1 MLLLNERLWP
11 SPAVQAFRGNMAAYD
26 PLQPFKICLN
36 QMTHLQRLVL
46 MLALIWGNAA
56 NASDPAPIWGADWQ
70 AYVTNTY
77 CELRREYYI
86 PYKND
91 PDRRGFLSGT
101 VFDKAFVRFVANTRL
116 HGDTIPKESLGV
128 IRFHL
133 YVYPEDFPIA
143 ETEKILEANLGGFIA
158 EAKVVSNAEIH
169 TFSLEEKESARLLQ
183 RFIDNEAVGFGLKF
197 ANGEERKFKIYA
209 SGNRTF
215 YVWAEMFNACIRENT
230 AEKLK
235 YF

>member
-1 MLLLNERLWP
+1 MI
-11 SPAVQAFRGNMAAYD
+11 SADD
-26 PLQPFKICLN
+26 PLQPFNIYPIK
-36 QMTHLQRLVL
+36 TAHLERLAL
-46 MLALIWGNAA
+46 IFALIWGSAA
-56 NASDPAPIWGADWQ
+56 TASDPAPSWGAGWQ

-86 PYKND
+86 PYKDD

-116 HGDTIPKESLGV
+116 HGDIIRKDSLGV
-128 IRFHL
+128 VRFHL

-143 ETEKILEANLGGFIA
+143 ETEKILAATLGGFHS

-169 TFSLEEKESARLLQ
+169 TFSLEPKESANLLQ
-183 RFIDNEAVGFGLKF
+183 RFINNEAVDFELKF
-197 ANGEERKFKIYA
+197 AKGEERKFKLYPP
-209 SGNRTF
+209 GNRTF
-215 YVWAEMFNACIRENT
+215 YVWAEMFNTCIRENT

>member
-1 MLLLNERLWP
+1 MRRL
-11 SPAVQAFRGNMAAYD
+11 
-26 PLQPFKICLN
+26 K
-36 QMTHLQRLVL
+36 RLVL
-46 MLALIWGNAA
+46 IFALIWGNAA
-56 NASDPAPIWGADWQ
+56 AASDPAPNWGADWQ

-86 PYKND
+86 PYKDD

-116 HGDTIPKESLGV
+116 HGDIIPKESLGV
-128 IRFHL
+128 VRFHL
-133 YVYPEDFPIA
+133 YVYAEDLPIA
-143 ETEKILEANLGGFIA
+143 ETEKILEASLGGYSS

-169 TFSLEEKESARLLQ
+169 TFSLEKGESARLLQ
-183 RFIDNEAVGFGLKF
+183 RFIDNESVDFELKF
-197 ANGEERKFKIYA
+197 AKGEERKFKIYP

-215 YVWAEMFNACIRENT
+215 YVWAAMFKTCIRENT